1 MNVNRKK
8 AIILTVSLLGSVL
21 FFVFGCQKEKF
32 QSNASLKFSSD
43 TVTIDT
49 IITQLG
55 SITKRKFKV
64 HNPYNKSI
72 HIKNIKLAKGAN
84 SEFIINVNG
93 MGTGEQSDIEIKP
106 NDSLFIFIQAKLN
119 KNNVDTMV
127 LHEDKLLF
135 TLDESVQEVCLRAW
149 GRDATFYS
157 KHSLQASTT
166 WAAGT
171 SVLILDSLIVPAG
184 LTLTIE
190 AGAMVL
196 FKPKANLVV
205 NGTLVVKGTLENPVT
220 FQGYRLQYDYQQVP
234 GQWGSIIL
242 GATSSGNLIKNTLI
256 RNGTNGIQM
265 LQSSKSTDVSLENV
279 TIDFMSYAGLLC
291 YGATIKAVNCV
302 FGNCDYYDLKLCE
315 GGNYTFTHITIANV
329 YTPYHMRNSSSVYIN
344 NYKTDGTTKTPKD
357 LVAAIFNNSIIDGS
371 QTNEFDADKLDGAL
385 YNVKFISSILK
396 QKVKNEY
403 MDAKS
408 FIIPTNKKYKLFIND
423 IKNLGLD
430 SASIARD
437 TGDIAVANLYPN
449 DIKGRSRI
457 VDGKPDIGAYEYFK
471 DTTKVKK

>member
-43 TVTIDT
+43 TVSIDT

-55 SITKRKFKV
+55 TITKRDFKV
-64 HNPYNKSI
+64 YNPYNKSI
-72 HIKNIKLAKGAN
+72 RIKNIKLAKGAN
-84 SEFIINVNG
+84 SDFIINVNG
-93 MGTGEQSDIEIKP
+93 MGVGEQSDIEIKP
-106 NDSLFIFIQAKLN
+106 NDSLYIFIQAKLK
-119 KNNVDTMV
+119 KNNVDTLV
-127 LHEDKLLF
+127 IHEDKLQF
-135 TLDESVQEVCLRAW
+135 TLDESVQEVTLIAW

-157 KHSLQASTT
+157 KHILQASTT

-171 SVLILDSLIVPAG
+171 SVMIFDSLIVPAG
-184 LTLTIE
+184 QTLTIE

-205 NGTLVVKGTLENPVT
+205 YGTFIVNGTLDNPVI
-220 FQGYRLQYDYQQVP
+220 FEGYRLQYRYQHVP

-242 GATSSGNLIKNTLI
+242 GATSSGNTIKNALI
-256 RNGTNGIQM
+256 RNGTNGFS
-265 LQSSKSTDVSLENV
+265 LQESTTPIDLNLENV

-291 YGATIKAVNCV
+291 YGAKIKAANCV
-302 FGNCDYYDLKLCE
+302 ISNCSYYALKLNE
-315 GGNYTFTHITIANV
+315 GGSYEFTHITVFCGSAID
-329 YTPYHMRNSSSVYIN
+329 HIRNNEAIYIN
-344 NYKTDGTTKTPKD
+344 NYKIDGENKLPKD
-357 LVAAIFNNSIIDGS
+357 LLNATFQNSILSGINS
-371 QTNEFDADKLDGAL
+371 NEFKADKVDGAL
-385 YNVKFISSILK
+385 FNVKFVNSILK
-396 QKVKNEY
+396 QKEKNEY
-403 MDAKS
+403 MDDKS
-408 FIIPTNKKYKLFIND
+408 FILPTNKNYKLFIHD
-423 IKNLGLD
+423 DKNLGLD

-437 TGDIAVANLYPN
+437 TGDIAIANLFPK

-457 VDGKPDIGAYEYFK
+457 ADGKPDIGAYEYFK